1 MPCRPVSSRSGH
13 AGWKWFEF
21 FGLEVTHDNHLGQSG
36 KTGGLP
42 VDLPRRNAF
51 SEGGP
56 LNSIALEQ
64 PTSRA
69 QIGIDHAF
77 LCARVGEEN
86 KGRDILVLDMR
97 AITPLYD
104 FFVIITGA
112 SRRQIHTLA
121 EEIDAALAAEGEKRL
136 SISGYQANRWVIQDY
151 GDIVVHIFDKDARDY
166 YALEELW
173 ADAPRLDWE
182 RG

>member
-1 MPCRPVSSRSGH
+1 M
-13 AGWKWFEF
+13 
-21 FGLEVTHDNHLGQSG
+21 
-36 KTGGLP
+36 
-42 VDLPRRNAF
+42 
-51 SEGGP
+51 
-56 LNSIALEQ
+56 NSIALEQ
-64 PTSRA
+64 PISRA
-69 QIGIDHAF
+69 QVAIEHAF
-77 LCARVGEEN
+77 LCAHIAQDN

-104 FFVIITGA
+104 FFVIATGA

-151 GDIVVHIFDKDARDY
+151 GDIVVHIFDKDARGY

-173 ADAPRLDWE
+173 ADAPRLDWQ